1 MLTAGSAILG
11 GRGKAMAVSMIG
23 AVPTPRSSSFT
34 GWVVTS
40 LVWLCTLVPYALIAF
55 GLRFVVARVFF
66 LSGQTM
72 IDGPAIPLGGAGR
85 DFNVSIILPAEIKD
99 ATFQIFQ
106 TQYAALPMSPTV
118 AAYLFSYAEFVL
130 PICLVFG
137 FATRFAALG
146 LLALTVL
153 VSYYVMPEAFW
164 STHVYWIA
172 ILMVLVSIGPGAI
185 SIDAF
190 IRYLHER

>member
-1 MLTAGSAILG
+1 MLTAGSAIL
-11 GRGKAMAVSMIG
+11 RAGKAMAVSMIG
-23 AVPTPRSSSFT
+23 AVPTPRSSSFM

-40 LVWLCTLVPYALIAF
+40 LVWFCTLIPYALIAF

-85 DFNVSIILPAEIKD
+85 DLSVSIILPAEIKD

-106 TQYAALPMSPTV
+106 TQYAGLPMSPAV